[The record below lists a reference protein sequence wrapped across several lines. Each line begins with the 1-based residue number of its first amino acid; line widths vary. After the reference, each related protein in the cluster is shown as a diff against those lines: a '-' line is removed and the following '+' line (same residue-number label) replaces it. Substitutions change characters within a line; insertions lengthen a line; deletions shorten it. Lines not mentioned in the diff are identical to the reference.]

1 MTPIDHLPVPERLR
15 IMREVAASKVIQA
28 NGSPEFFR
36 EIEANVEAIALA
48 SVAKMAPVNVNLLGL
63 AMMLMA
69 EVKRRNSSA

>member
-1 MTPIDHLPVPERLR
+1 MTSIDHLPVPERLR

-69 EVKRRNSSA
+69 EVKRNQPR